1 MTNATKQLALR
12 NKSDRAALA
21 EKQFKRDIQDFLNT
35 QGGRRLLWAFLD
47 QTGCFRSPFNTNSM
61 QQSHAIGWADAGRWW
76 LAALQ
81 AACPE
86 KLTVMQTEAAK
97 AAKEEA
103 LLEESEEKQHD

>member
-1 MTNATKQLALR
+1 
-12 NKSDRAALA
+12 
-21 EKQFKRDIQDFLNT
+21 
-35 QGGRRLLWAFLD
+35 
-47 QTGCFRSPFNTNSM
+47 M

-103 LLEESEEKQHD
+103 LLEEAEEKQHD